1 MDAKRMTPILLA
13 LLLTSLAFPAKC
25 EGGDVETSARGGLR
39 RRSSDG
45 EEEMVGSSK
54 ITIVL
59 CVRTLW
65 CSPGN
70 KTCYCCQTLPNA
82 PCFWTQ
88 QECWN
93 ACPKASNRQQRQVPV
108 LPRPPISRRRQ

>member
-25 EGGDVETSARGGLR
+25 QVGNVETYKLTSGCLR
-39 RRSSDG
+39 RRPDR

-59 CVRTLW
+59 CVRTSL
-65 CSPGN
+65 CTPGN
-70 KTCYCCQTLPNA
+70 KTCYCCQTLPNT

-88 QECWN
+88 QECWD
-93 ACPKASNRQQRQVPV
+93 ACPKASNHQQHQVPG
-108 LPRPPISRRRQ
+108 LPPSPAPAVA

>member
-25 EGGDVETSARGGLR
+25 QVGNVETYKLTSGGLR
-39 RRSSDG
+39 RRPDR

-59 CVRTLW
+59 CVRTSL
-65 CSPGN
+65 CTPGN

-88 QECWN
+88 QECWD
-93 ACPKASNRQQRQVPV
+93 ACPKASNHQQHQVPG
-108 LPRPPISRRRQ
+108 LPPSPAPAVA

>member
-1 MDAKRMTPILLA
+1 MGAKRMMLILLA

-25 EGGDVETSARGGLR
+25 GNVETSTSGGLR
-39 RRSSDG
+39 RRPDG

-59 CVRTLW
+59 CVRTSL
-65 CSPGN
+65 CTPGN

-88 QECWN
+88 QECWD
-93 ACPKASNRQQRQVPV
+93 ACPKASNRQQHQVPA
-108 LPRPPISRRRQ
+108 LPPSPPPAQ